1 MSAVRTAATGL
12 MWLITT
18 VLLAAALPV
27 MWVQT
32 NLVDR
37 AGYAS
42 LAQRAAGDPQLQSA
56 IATELTAQVG
66 RLSPSADS
74 VLVSAIAKT
83 YTASSSFPPQFA
95 QAAAFAHRWLFSD
108 SVGSSVGSGVDQ
120 QGRWVID
127 FVPML
132 SDSAFA
138 QTLRDYSITVP
149 TAWPIPITD
158 TAPAALAPG
167 SLQSYGMWMPWVG
180 WGLAALTAAAA
191 LLTLYVAARRGKT
204 LAALGVS
211 ALLVGAAGWGAIE
224 FGRRYTRAALDD
236 NTSGNLRR
244 VADGMVSTAQNS
256 MHQWLNLTLVIGG
269 GLVIVGVI
277 VSLLASLSKHPMQK

>member
-1 MSAVRTAATGL
+1 MSAARSAATGL

-18 VLLAAALPV
+18 VLLAVALPV

-37 AGYAS
+37 GGYAS

-66 RLSPSADS
+66 RLSPTADS
-74 VLVSAIAKT
+74 TLVSAIAKT

-95 QAAAFAHRWLFSD
+95 QANAFAHRWLFTGAVD
-108 SVGSSVGSGVDQ
+108 SGVDQ

-127 FVPML
+127 FAPML
-132 SDSAFA
+132 SDAAFA

-149 TAWPIPITD
+149 TAWPIPLTD
-158 TAPAALAPG
+158 TAPAVLRPG
-167 SLQSYGMWMPWVG
+167 SLRSYGMWMPWVG

-191 LLTLYVAARRGKT
+191 LLTLNVAARRGKT

-244 VADGMVSTAQNS
+244 VADGMVIAAQNS

-277 VSLLASLSKHPMQK
+277 VSLLASLAKHPMQK

>member
-1 MSAVRTAATGL
+1 
-12 MWLITT
+12 
-18 VLLAAALPV
+18 
-27 MWVQT
+27 
-32 NLVDR
+32 
-37 AGYAS
+37 
-42 LAQRAAGDPQLQSA
+42 
-56 IATELTAQVG
+56 
-66 RLSPSADS
+66 
-74 VLVSAIAKT
+74 
-83 YTASSSFPPQFA
+83 
-95 QAAAFAHRWLFSD
+95 
-108 SVGSSVGSGVDQ
+108 
-120 QGRWVID
+120 
-127 FVPML
+127 ML